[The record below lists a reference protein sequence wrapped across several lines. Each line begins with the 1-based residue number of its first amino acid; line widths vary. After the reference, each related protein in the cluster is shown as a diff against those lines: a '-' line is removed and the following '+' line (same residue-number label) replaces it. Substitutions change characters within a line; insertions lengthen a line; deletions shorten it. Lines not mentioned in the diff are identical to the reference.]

1 MADDQQQ
8 KDELKYHERLNISVM
23 SIAKIKQTLKDD
35 IMDTIFAWENG
46 RNVDKQ
52 CYRFI
57 GPAGVGKTQ
66 ICFQIGQEL
75 TDQLFREYNKKNP
88 DNPKKFHVMMIK
100 APVLS
105 RDDFI
110 IPFPVK
116 DGKKSK
122 ECFMDPKKETYSKEE
137 VDKLMQKI
145 MVQDES
151 GQSFSF
157 KMLYSDFVPK
167 NQDSYGLFVID
178 ECSRGDHQL
187 QQLLWQVQNEY
198 AIHNLK
204 FPQGWFV
211 TSIDN
216 PDDSEYSMD
225 NLEDAAGLRR
235 QLHLYVEVDVKDFLR
250 YAIDNDFHPF
260 VIEFIQTHPERLYDF
275 QAQKV
280 GSVYAN
286 PASYEKLSDHLWKM
300 EMRRKRIYFDE
311 IEHKASGL
319 LNTNMAQLFVE
330 FARDQKDINPKD
342 IFHKLPSVKGQ
353 IEDLLKENNMSKLGE
368 LMIGFCTFMTTSMPE
383 YTDKE
388 LKNILNFLL
397 MMPIDT
403 AALFISQID
412 GFDRAAPAFKYMT
425 EIHLLLLK
433 SSKKY
438 QTDFY
443 DPIVKAG
450 DGKV

>member
-1 MADDQQQ
+1 MSDEQQ

-23 SIAKIKQTLKDD
+23 SIAKIKDTLKND
-35 IMDTIFAWENG
+35 ILDTLSAWHNG

-66 ICFQIGQEL
+66 ICFQIGHEL
-75 TDQLFREYNKKNP
+75 TEILYGEHNKNVKDPKDQKQ
-88 DNPKKFHVMMIK
+88 FHVMMIK

-116 DGKKSK
+116 DKHG
-122 ECFMDPKKETYSKEE
+122 EN
-137 VDKLMQKI
+137 
-145 MVQDES
+145 
-151 GQSFSF
+151 FSF

-167 NQDSYGLFVID
+167 NMNTSGLFVID

-198 AIHNLK
+198 AIHNLQ
-204 FPQGWFV
+204 FPKEWFV
-211 TSIDN
+211 VSIDN

-235 QLHLYVEVDVKDFLR
+235 QLHLYVEVSVTDFLN
-250 YAIDNDFHPF
+250 YAIANQFHPY
-260 VIEFIQTHPERLYDF
+260 VVEFIQTHPERLYDF
-275 QAQKV
+275 QAQKQ

-300 EMRRKRIYFDE
+300 EMRRKRIDFEE
-311 IEHKASGL
+311 IEHKAAGL
-319 LNTNMAQLFVE
+319 LNTNMAQLFIE

-342 IFHKLPSVKGQ
+342 IFNKLPSVKKKIQ
-353 IEDLLKENNMSKLGE
+353 ALIKENNMSKLGE
-368 LMIGFCTFMTTSMPE
+368 LMIGFCTYMTTSMPK
-383 YTDKE
+383 YNKE
-388 LKNILNFLL
+388 QLKNILDFLL

-403 AALFISQID
+403 SALFISQID
-412 GFDRAAPAFKYMT
+412 GFDRSSAAFKYMT
-425 EIHLLLLK
+425 EIHTTLLK
-433 SSKKY
+433 SSRIYK
-438 QTDFY
+438 TDFY
-443 DPIVKAG
+443 DPIVRAG

>member
-1 MADDQQQ
+1 MSDES
-8 KDELKYHERLNISVM
+8 KETELKYHERLNISVM
-23 SIAKIKQTLKDD
+23 PIAKIKQILHDD
-35 IMDTIFAWENG
+35 IMDTIFAWKEG

-66 ICFQIGQEL
+66 ICFQIGEEL
-75 TDQLFREYNKKNP
+75 TKAMFGKYNAENP
-88 DNPKKFHVMMIK
+88 DNQKEFHVMMIK

-116 DGKKSK
+116 EK
-122 ECFMDPKKETYSKEE
+122 EGDN
-137 VDKLMQKI
+137 
-145 MVQDES
+145 
-151 GQSFSF
+151 FSF

-167 NQDSYGLFVID
+167 NKETYGLFVID

-204 FPQGWFV
+204 FPKGWFV
-211 TSIDN
+211 VSIDN

-235 QLHLYVEVDVKDFLR
+235 QLHLYVEVSVTDFLQ
-250 YAIDNDFHPF
+250 YAIANEFHPY

-275 QAQKV
+275 QAQKI

-300 EMRRKRIYFDE
+300 QMRRKTINFDE

-319 LNTNMAQLFVE
+319 LNSHMAQLFIE

-342 IFHKLPSVKGQ
+342 IFYRLPTVKKKIQ
-353 IEDLLKENNMSKLGE
+353 ELLSENNMSKLGE

-383 YTDKE
+383 YKDPE
-388 LKNILNFLL
+388 LKNILEFLL

-412 GFDRAAPAFKYMT
+412 GFDRSSSAFKYMT
-425 EIHLLLLK
+425 QIHLTLLK

-438 QTDFY
+438 KKEFY
-443 DPIVKAG
+443 DPIVRAG